1 MLEAAIGNNLKIPF
15 ASPSKSTD
23 EKEKEKKIRKTIAK
37 RFALDANTQKRKAT
51 AKRSALHTNPKKV
64 AKN

>member
-23 EKEKEKKIRKTIAK
+23 EKDKEKKMRKTIAK
-37 RFALDANTQKRKAT
+37 H
-51 AKRSALHTNPKKV
+51 SALHTNPKKV